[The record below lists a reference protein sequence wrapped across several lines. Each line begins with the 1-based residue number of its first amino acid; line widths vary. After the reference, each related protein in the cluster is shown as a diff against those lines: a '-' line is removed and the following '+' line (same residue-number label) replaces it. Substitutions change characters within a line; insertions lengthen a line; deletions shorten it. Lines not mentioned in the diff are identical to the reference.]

1 MAASELPH
9 NFAPSDPGDRVRE
22 GDRELVRL
30 VRTFLSVG
38 ASREPTLRLFRVYA
52 DSLRCVVKAEAELYE
67 SEIEQRLRSS
77 GLGERELLEFSER
90 KSRAQGPMSFQAPR
104 RCYPRAPNFWRLVG
118 LHAGPD
124 RPPHPRPDEFGAARS
139 STHRKALT
147 SRSGPAGRW

>member
-1 MAASELPH
+1 MPMAASELPH
-9 NFAPSDPGDRVRE
+9 NFAPPDPGDRVRE

-90 KSRAQGPMSFQAPR
+90 FGEQVISSLERALIDI
-104 RCYPRAPNFWRLVG
+104 Y
-118 LHAGPD
+118 
-124 RPPHPRPDEFGAARS
+124 
-139 STHRKALT
+139 HRH
-147 SRSGPAGRW
+147 R